1 MIMKTSNITYRML
14 AAAALIALSTGAWA
28 QSGKKYI
35 RKGNELYQ
43 KQQYTDAEANYKKAL
58 QLNQQS
64 DVGRYNLGNSLYL
77 QKKFDDARTQ
87 YANSAKIAK
96 DKATRSDANYNIGN
110 TYMEGK
116 KWEESIKSYK
126 QALKLNPADEEAR
139 YNLAYAQAML
149 KKQQQGGSGQSKD
162 KENKEKKK
170 EQQNQDKNKDKN
182 QQNNQD
188 QQDKEKEQQDKD
200 KPQSQPS
207 KLDKEE
213 AERLLQALN
222 QEEKKLQDK
231 MKKAKGQQV
240 PVEKDW

>member
-1 MIMKTSNITYRML
+1 MQRSNRTYRML
-14 AAAALIALSTGAWA
+14 ALGAVLALAAGASA

-35 RKGNELYQ
+35 RKGNDLYQ

-58 QLNQQS
+58 QQNQQS
-64 DVGRYNLGNSLYL
+64 DVGHYNLGNSLYG
-77 QKKFDDARTQ
+77 QKKFDAARTQ
-87 YANSAKIAK
+87 YANSAKISG
-96 DKATRSDANYNIGN
+96 DKTTKSDANYNIGN

-126 QALKLNPADEEAR
+126 QALKMNPADEEAR

-149 KKQQQGGSGQSKD
+149 KKQQQGSGGDNKD
-162 KENKEKKK
+162 KQEKKK
-170 EQQNQDKNKDKN
+170 QEQNKDQNKDK
-182 QQNNQD
+182 QNKQD
-188 QQDKEKEQQDKD
+188 QQQDKD
-200 KPQSQPS
+200 KEEQDQNKPQSQPS

-231 MKKAKGQQV
+231 LKKAKGQQV

>member
-1 MIMKTSNITYRML
+1 MIMQISNITYRIL
-14 AAAALIALSTGAWA
+14 ALSACLALSAGALA
-28 QSGKKYI
+28 QSGKRYI

-43 KQQYTDAEANYKKAL
+43 KKQYTEAEANYKKAL
-58 QLNQQS
+58 QQNQQS
-64 DVGRYNLGNSLYL
+64 DVGRYNLGNSLYS
-77 QKKFDDARTQ
+77 QKKFEEARTQ
-87 YANSAKIAK
+87 YANSAKISS
-96 DKATRSDANYNIGN
+96 DKVTKSDASYNIGN
-110 TYMEGK
+110 TYMEAK

-149 KKQQQGGSGQSKD
+149 KKQNQGGGGDNKD
-162 KENKEKKK
+162 KQEKKK
-170 EQQNQDKNKDKN
+170 QEQNQDKNKDKN
-182 QQNNQD
+182 QQNKQD
-188 QQDKEKEQQDKD
+188 QQDQEKEQQDQ

-231 MKKAKGQQV
+231 LKKGKGQQV